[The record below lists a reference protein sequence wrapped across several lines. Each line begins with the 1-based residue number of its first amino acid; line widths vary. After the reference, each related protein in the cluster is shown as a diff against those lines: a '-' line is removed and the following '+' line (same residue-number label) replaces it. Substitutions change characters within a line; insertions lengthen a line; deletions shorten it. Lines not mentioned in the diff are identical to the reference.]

1 MSYQK
6 YYHTVY
12 EVFYFC
18 AEHMLSIQSPF
29 SFFVLIPSRTFKSI
43 SIGCTDD
50 GFNSIWTFQMCSEVI
65 LFTYMFVC
73 VCVSVKVFRRF
84 HMCSEIS
91 VSNLFSP
98 HFFGSLCLSRLLAIM
113 QNSKQKFS
121 PAEIEMKL
129 QAIYSNVHINDSN
142 CNDTVNLMNCTA
154 DLDCSFFHRRSFF
167 FPKR

>member
-1 MSYQK
+1 MDLIRFELFKCAPSM
-6 YYHTVY
+6 YY
-12 EVFYFC
+12 
-18 AEHMLSIQSPF
+18 
-29 SFFVLIPSRTFKSI
+29 
-43 SIGCTDD
+43 
-50 GFNSIWTFQMCSEVI
+50 EVI

-73 VCVSVKVFRRF
+73 VCVRVKVFRRF

-98 HFFGSLCLSRLLAIM
+98 HFVSSLCLSRLLAIM

-142 CNDTVNLMNCTA
+142 CNDTVNLMNCTV